1 VTAPLV
7 VFAVGNPSRGDDA
20 IGPVICGRLAKWLEN
35 EELADRVEL
44 IEDFQLNIEHA
55 LDLRNRE
62 LALFIDAGQNTPA
75 PFIFARIYP
84 STATA
89 HTTHALPPEAVLQ
102 VYRQMEDREPPPA
115 FVLCVR
121 GEGFELG
128 AELTQAAQAGIAA
141 AMLVLERLILRPSL
155 ADWGAWIRVSEV
167 DGCSEPGDAC
177 NLAKAALLSADR
189 EFPPPAKSG
198 RGSSYPKAV
207 V

>member
-1 VTAPLV
+1 MTAPLV

-35 EELADRVEL
+35 ENLVDQVEL

-55 LDLRNRE
+55 LDLQGRE
-62 LALFIDAGQNTPA
+62 LALFIDAGENTPA

-102 VYRQMEDREPPPA
+102 VYRQMEGKEPPPS

-128 AELTQAAQAGIAA
+128 AEMTPAALSGIDA
-141 AMLVLERLILRPSL
+141 AMAMLDRLIRKPSL
-155 ADWGAWIRVSEV
+155 ADWRA
-167 DGCSEPGDAC
+167 
-177 NLAKAALLSADR
+177 
-189 EFPPPAKSG
+189 
-198 RGSSYPKAV
+198 
-207 V
+207 